1 MWEPTVGQGVNVNIA
16 HTFEGGAGNGWVI
29 EELNAE
35 TDEEDEEEEVA
46 VAEEDDAW
54 LSELA
59 ELASISSSSPLVEMV
74 GSAVLV
80 LTAALRRPDPAQ
92 VLAAAES
99 IKKRAAKLSE
109 LPDGPIRDW
118 YERNLR
124 KGEDGMAEI
133 IKGVLSKAQEVKDK
147 DESFDAEVAKVLG
160 ASDYGDLVRAQ
171 FPATDEPAKP
181 KPPMS
186 AADRKA
192 ILDDASPE
200 ALAAA
205 ESIKKRVVKLSEIPD
220 GDPIRDWFESNLRKG
235 EEGVAEIIKGVLKS
249 PRSQVA
255 DKDDDFKAEVAKVLG
270 ASDYGELVRA
280 QFDKPA
286 KPKPP
291 LSAAERSR
299 NDRVHVGK
307 YNVIKE
313 GTMNVAKVQQMT
325 RGADGRL
332 FYEGLELTISDRSV
346 KLAFGIAMPEFDGT
360 GTINDTGEIA
370 WSHGY
375 TSVPVRAA
383 VAVPTDLSWPAVQFQ
398 EILLAEQ
405 FQASSRSFK
414 VDDMRENLVAAVE
427 QDFLSQPEFNPEIAG
442 AASSAAGSLCRW
454 VINMCESFR
463 AATQASSASWI
474 LPGATS
480 AQYHLEKESL
490 SWHEHDKR
498 ARR

>member
-1 MWEPTVGQGVNVNIA
+1 
-16 HTFEGGAGNGWVI
+16 
-29 EELNAE
+29 
-35 TDEEDEEEEVA
+35 
-46 VAEEDDAW
+46 
-54 LSELA
+54 
-59 ELASISSSSPLVEMV
+59 
-74 GSAVLV
+74 
-80 LTAALRRPDPAQ
+80 
-92 VLAAAES
+92 
-99 IKKRAAKLSE
+99 
-109 LPDGPIRDW
+109 
-118 YERNLR
+118 
-124 KGEDGMAEI
+124 
-133 IKGVLSKAQEVKDK
+133 
-147 DESFDAEVAKVLG
+147 
-160 ASDYGDLVRAQ
+160 
-171 FPATDEPAKP
+171 
-181 KPPMS
+181 
-186 AADRKA
+186 
-192 ILDDASPE
+192 
-200 ALAAA
+200 
-205 ESIKKRVVKLSEIPD
+205 
-220 GDPIRDWFESNLRKG
+220 
-235 EEGVAEIIKGVLKS
+235 
-249 PRSQVA
+249 
-255 DKDDDFKAEVAKVLG
+255 
-270 ASDYGELVRA
+270 
-280 QFDKPA
+280 
-286 KPKPP
+286 
-291 LSAAERSR
+291 
-299 NDRVHVGK
+299 
-307 YNVIKE
+307 
-313 GTMNVAKVQQMT
+313 MNVAKVQKMT

-346 KLAFGIAMPEFDGT
+346 KLEIGDRKAAAMGFDFT

-405 FQASSRSFK
+405 FQASSRSLK